1 MIAIGIG
8 CRKGC
13 EAQEIV
19 DLVQRACARAGVSL
33 ASVSLAGARL
43 CSLAD
48 KQCEAGVLQAAIVL
62 GLPLVF
68 FPASVLAQMQ
78 PVTRSTRVMALFG
91 TPSVAEAAALAGAG
105 PNAILTGAR
114 LASKWATCAIARPK
128 ESQ

>member
-8 CRKGC
+8 CRKNC

-19 DLVQRACARAGVSL
+19 DLVQRACARAGM
-33 ASVSLAGARL
+33 SLAGARL
-43 CSLAD
+43 FSLAD
-48 KQCEAGVLQAAIVL
+48 KQGEAGLLQAAIVL

-114 LASKWATCAIARPK
+114 LASQWATCAIARPK